1 MIALMTRDA
10 DICPSSDGLA
20 PLSLQRLLE
29 RFPQGVRVRCS
40 VDKAQLTRLSENSV
54 SLLEPLAV
62 TLDFDGKSRLSLSF
76 EASLGVDCMR
86 CLKPLEKAITL
97 SPGIELFERAADA
110 DQAMLTDP
118 NLDAVSSEDQR
129 SLLELIEDEI
139 LLELGHG
146 LTHVDCRPELHHET
160 GRLSPFQDLAK
171 LMAMKKP

>member
-10 DICPSSDGLA
+10 DFCPSSDGLA

-29 RFPQGVRVRCS
+29 RFPQGVRARFP
-40 VDKAQLTRLSENSV
+40 VDKSQLERLSENSV

-146 LTHVDCRPELHHET
+146 LTHVDCRPEFDHET
-160 GRLSPFQDLAK
+160 GRLSPFKDLAK

>member
-29 RFPQGVRVRCS
+29 RFPQGVRVRFS

-76 EASLGVDCMR
+76 GASLGVDCMR
-86 CLKPLEKAITL
+86 CLKPLEKAMTL

-118 NLDAVSSEDQR
+118 DLDAVSSEDQR

-146 LTHVDCRPELHHET
+146 LTHIDCRPEFHHET
-160 GRLSPFQDLAK
+160 GRLSPFKDLAK